1 MLLIFEMVLY
11 ILLALLWL
19 AIHVRRRAWNE
30 REQRLAEQEH
40 FFDELADAYGKHH
53 DMREALDECLQ
64 KCEARMQEL
73 LPFVEGLEYGEIPDF
88 SEKKDTDETNTYLS
102 LLFMLCMT
110 IRTFGDLRKDGVS
123 LFVHNIRYIKES
135 VRMELLR
142 RQEGRYAYMGLSAL
156 CLVPFFMCL
165 PIRLW
170 CVSISEGL
178 QRFYSG
184 AYGFSTL
191 LVCFFLSVL
200 CVVCVQELQNP
211 TMPGE
216 KKETFAQ
223 RLLKISVIASVID
236 AKISRHYS
244 KYLKRNE
251 MLKVLQGF
259 GNIREFLVK
268 KILFAVMLSVLVVVV
283 LFGYMAADGWQ
294 TLGAIRQEM
303 CFVLTLICFMWLG
316 YYLPDAWVIVLQSR
330 VQQQKIEETL
340 RFETLLLIVMH
351 YQSITVEEI
360 LRWMERF
367 STVFSRALQRAVDD
381 FSYRRTESLHVLKEE
396 LAYEPVKKLID
407 SLMACDDIPVEQA
420 FFDLEGERAYHV
432 EQYKQYAK
440 NSQRERAAVARVVAF
455 LPFVAVLA
463 LRLLIPFVLE
473 GLSLMQQ

>member
-1 MLLIFEMVLY
+1 M
-11 ILLALLWL
+11 
-19 AIHVRRRAWNE
+19 
-30 REQRLAEQEH
+30 
-40 FFDELADAYGKHH
+40 
-53 DMREALDECLQ
+53 
-64 KCEARMQEL
+64 
-73 LPFVEGLEYGEIPDF
+73 
-88 SEKKDTDETNTYLS
+88 
-102 LLFMLCMT
+102 
-110 IRTFGDLRKDGVS
+110 
-123 LFVHNIRYIKES
+123 
-135 VRMELLR
+135 
-142 RQEGRYAYMGLSAL
+142 
-156 CLVPFFMCL
+156 
-165 PIRLW
+165 
-170 CVSISEGL
+170 
-178 QRFYSG
+178 
-184 AYGFSTL
+184 
-191 LVCFFLSVL
+191 L

-294 TLGAIRQEM
+294 SLGAIRQEM